1 MKKAVSQI
9 LAEISKLK
17 TRDARIRALQQNNDY
32 AIRTVLQ
39 GNFDPRI
46 RWLLPEGSV
55 PYKKN
60 DLPDLESVF
69 YAEARKLYLFVE
81 GGNKDLS
88 AGRREQLFIEMMEQ
102 LDKRDAAMLE
112 VLKDKRLEDLYP
124 GIDRDVVMGA
134 FPGLIAS
141 IEMPQAPPKSTAKRT
156 PRTPRSR
163 RKA

>member
-1 MKKAVSQI
+1 MKKAISQI

-17 TRDARIRALQQNNDY
+17 TQDARVRALKANDSY
-32 AIRTVLQ
+32 ALKTVLQ
-39 GNFDPRI
+39 GNFDSRI
-46 RWLLPEGSV
+46 HWLLPEGDV

-60 DLPDLESVF
+60 DLPDLEHIF

-88 AGRREQLFIEMMEQ
+88 SGRREQLFIEMMEQ
-102 LDKRDAAMLE
+102 LDKGDAAMLE
-112 VLKDKRLEDLYP
+112 ALKDKQLERLYP
-124 GIDRDVVMGA
+124 GIDSDVVMGA

-141 IEMPQAPPKSTAKRT
+141 ITMPETPPKPAPK
-156 PRTPRSR
+156 RTPRSR

>member
-17 TRDARIRALQQNNDY
+17 TREMRVMALQQNNDY

-39 GNFDPRI
+39 GNFDSRI
-46 RWLLPEGSV
+46 RWLLPEGAV

-60 DLPDLESVF
+60 ELPDLEHIF

-112 VLKDKRLEDLYP
+112 ALKDKKLEDLFP
-124 GIDRDVVMGA
+124 GIDRDIVMAA
-134 FPGLIAS
+134 FPGLLARLT
-141 IEMPQAPPKSTAKRT
+141 MPETPPKPSPKRT
-156 PRTPRSR
+156 PRR